1 MTLRR
6 LTLALLV
13 VVVAGCAAHLSPEVR
28 NESERLAAG
37 RAALEKR
44 HYLDAINYFK
54 VYIANST
61 GQAQVDEVIYLLG
74 IAYLESEQYPL
85 SQGEF
90 ERLLRD
96 YPESD
101 SAGSASFRLGEA
113 LLGQSRPRDFDQEYT
128 ERAVDQWQNYL
139 HSYPD
144 HWLNDEAGRR
154 LLIARTRLG
163 RKMIDAANLYVKL
176 KQWEPAAVYYQR
188 VISDY
193 SDTPAGS
200 EAEIGFARM
209 DAKRGRR
216 ADALARYKSIETRY
230 DGQAVAKDAAR
241 ERAQLEKSKSS

>member
-6 LTLALLV
+6 VALALLV
-13 VVVAGCAAHLSPEVR
+13 AVVAGCSAHVMPQVR

-37 RAALEKR
+37 RKALENR
-44 HYLDAINYFK
+44 RYLDAINYFK

-139 HSYPD
+139 RSYPG

-163 RKMIDAANLYVKL
+163 RKMVDAANLYVKL
-176 KQWEPAAVYYQR
+176 KQWEPAAVYYRR
-188 VISDY
+188 VITDY

-200 EAEIGFARM
+200 EAEIGLARM
-209 DAKRGRR
+209 DARRGRR
-216 ADALARYKSIETRY
+216 ADAIERYKSIEARY
-230 DGQAVAKDAAR
+230 DGQPVAKDAAR
-241 ERAQLEKSKSS
+241 ERARLEKSS